1 MKNRVKDNE
10 IINMKIDRFLFSK
23 YNYEFNL
30 EKLSRDLTEIDVKI
44 SEERLQNKLNYYVEH
59 GLILKDSDNYLITK

>member
-1 MKNRVKDNE
+1 MINKLEDNE

-30 EKLSRDLTEIDVKI
+30 EKLSRDLTKI
-44 SEERLQNKLNYYVEH
+44 NVQISQERLQNKLNYYVEH

>member
-23 YNYEFNL
+23 YNYEFSL
-30 EKLSRDLTEIDVKI
+30 EELSRDLTEIDVKI

>member
-1 MKNRVKDNE
+1 MINKLEDNE
-10 IINMKIDRFLFSK
+10 IINIKIDRFLFSQ

-30 EKLSRDLTEIDVKI
+30 EKLSRDLTKI
-44 SEERLQNKLNYYVEH
+44 NVQISQERLQNKLNYYVEH

>member
-23 YNYEFNL
+23 YNYEFSL